1 MDKGGKDVPP
11 GSSCRGNRAV
21 TISYALIAIRT
32 AAAPVL
38 LLLAWSGRENTFLT
52 VLVVAFV
59 TDSIDGPIAR
69 YMHQESEI
77 GSKMDTSADVSIYI
91 SYMISAFWLWP
102 DIVRR
107 EQIYFMMLF
116 ASILVPAAAGAVK
129 FRRIT
134 GYHTWL
140 VKIASVCIAV
150 SSLLM
155 FVFGPAALFRISA
168 VICLL
173 AGLEELSITL
183 VLKNPETDVRGLWDV
198 LKKERYK

>member
-1 MDKGGKDVPP
+1 MA
-11 GSSCRGNRAV
+11 S
-21 TISYALIAIRT
+21 
-32 AAAPVL
+32 APIL
-38 LLLAWSGRENTFLT
+38 LLLAWFGRENTFLT
-52 VLVVAFV
+52 ILIIAFL

-69 YMHQESEI
+69 YLHQESEI

-91 SYMISAFWLWP
+91 TYMISAFWLWP

-116 ASILVPAAAGAVK
+116 ASILIPAAAGVVK

-155 FVFGPAALFRISA
+155 FIFGPAVPFRVSA

-173 AGLEELSITL
+173 AGLEEFTITMM
-183 VLKNPETDVRGLWDV
+183 LKNPRTDVGSLWHV
-198 LKKERYK
+198 LRKGEIN

>member
-1 MDKGGKDVPP
+1 MA
-11 GSSCRGNRAV
+11 S
-21 TISYALIAIRT
+21 
-32 AAAPVL
+32 APIL
-38 LLLAWSGRENTFLT
+38 LLLAWFGREKTFFI
-52 VLVVAFV
+52 VLIIAFL

-69 YMHQESEI
+69 YLHQDSEV

-91 SYMISAFWLWP
+91 CYMISACWLWP

-107 EQIYFMMLF
+107 EQVYFLMLF
-116 ASILVPAAAGAVK
+116 ASILLPAAAGAVK

-155 FVFGPAALFRISA
+155 FIFGPAVPFRVSA

-173 AGLEELSITL
+173 AGMEELSITM
-183 VLKNPETDVRGLWDV
+183 VLKHPRSDVGSLWHV
-198 LKKERYK
+198 LRKGEID